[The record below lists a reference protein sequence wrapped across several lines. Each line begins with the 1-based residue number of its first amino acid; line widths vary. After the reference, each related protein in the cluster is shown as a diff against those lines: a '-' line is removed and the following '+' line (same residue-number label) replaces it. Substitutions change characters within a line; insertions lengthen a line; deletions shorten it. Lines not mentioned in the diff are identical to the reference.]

1 MICLIITFISG
12 IAVIGSILYS
22 QRSLELDKQRLAAM
36 NYCRQA
42 FEQATTFQTVTVG
55 SRVIESFNNNA
66 SDLVG
71 NLTEEFYSLNDDGS
85 VNWDDPRT
93 EASLQKPTY
102 LRVTINWMPQGTIER
117 PQTFTMEGLVTKD
130 LL

>member
-1 MICLIITFISG
+1 MIITFISG
-12 IAVIGSILYS
+12 MAIIGSILYS
-22 QRSLELDKQRLAAM
+22 QTSLELDKQRLAAM

-55 SRVIESFNNNA
+55 SRTIESFNNSA
-66 SDLVG
+66 IGDLIG
-71 NLTEEFYSLNDDGS
+71 QLTEEFYSLNEDGS

-102 LRVTINWMPQGTIER
+102 LRVTVTWMPQGSINR
-117 PQTFTMEGLVTKD
+117 RQTFSMEGIVTKD